1 MGITTAPHRCII
13 GPLIIRMRHLM
24 TSSIYKK
31 LSYALFGVLAIFILL
46 TFKQYGVS
54 NDEEVQHVY
63 GRLLLKFYSSGF
75 TDQSAFTYKNLYL
88 YGGFFDLVAA
98 SLEKILPIWVWD
110 IRHLL
115 SAIFGFAGIIAVY
128 KITEKLAGERAALLA
143 ALLLTITGA
152 WSGAMFTHTKDVS
165 FGACMAWALYYTTLI
180 SDKLDRIPR
189 ILSIKLGIAVGFA
202 LGLRIGGAFAV
213 IYLLI
218 LVLIASLIQ
227 ASSLKEKLN
236 FYHKAIIGLLPA
248 GIVAFAIM
256 ALFWPWAM
264 MGADHILIA
273 AKSFSHFEFD
283 MSTIANG
290 QWFSIGDISRFYL
303 LQYLAIRLPEVFLLG
318 LLAGLIICGT
328 RLLRMNN
335 HFSVYFSEKLPEI
348 TLAITLLFP
357 LLFVLYD
364 RPALYNGVR
373 HFTFIIPPL
382 AIFAGIGLSN
392 AYQTLKTYPRWKMI
406 LTSAC
411 LLLASNTC
419 YLLFKLHPYQYLY
432 YNHFAAKSMQQAEH
446 LWESDYWSSN
456 LIESSKI
463 LTNYINNEEARQA
476 KKSDEPYYVAVCAE
490 SFQGQVYLDKRF
502 VVTRDWVR
510 ADFYIS
516 ATTMN
521 NDAMLNGKIIGT
533 IERLGAKIA
542 VVKDRR
548 DLIGEERRPH
558 QAKPD

>member
-1 MGITTAPHRCII
+1 MISTLSNST
-13 GPLIIRMRHLM
+13 L
-24 TSSIYKK
+24 YKK
-31 LSYALFGVLAIFILL
+31 LSYALFAALTVFILL
-46 TFKQYGVS
+46 SFREYAVS

-63 GRLLLKFYSSGF
+63 GQLLLKFYSSGF
-75 TDQSAFTYKNLYL
+75 ADHSAFAYKNLYL

-98 SLEKILPIWVWD
+98 TLEKLLPIWVWD

-115 SAIFGFAGIIAVY
+115 SAIFGLAGILAVY
-128 KITEKLAGERAALLA
+128 KITQKLAGERAALFAA
-143 ALLLTITGA
+143 ALLTLTGA

-165 FGACMAWALYYTTLI
+165 FGACMTWALYYTTLI

-189 ILSIKLGIAVGFA
+189 NLSIKLGIAIGFA

-213 IYLLI
+213 IYLLL
-218 LVLIASLIQ
+218 LVFIASFIQ
-227 ASSLKEKLN
+227 APSFKEKIH
-236 FYHKAIIGLLPA
+236 FYAKAFVGLLPA
-248 GIVAFAIM
+248 GIVAFALM
-256 ALFWPWAM
+256 TLFWPWAI

-290 QWFSIGDISRFYL
+290 QWFNIGDISRFYL
-303 LQYLAIRLPEVFLLG
+303 FEYLLIRLPEVFLIG
-318 LLAGLIICGT
+318 LLVSIIMLSRG
-328 RLLRMNN
+328 LLRTSTQIRAD
-335 HFSVYFSEKLPEI
+335 FSGKLPEI
-348 TLAITLLFP
+348 ALSITLLFP

-392 AYQTLKTYPRWKMI
+392 AYQLLKSYPRWKMI
-406 LTSAC
+406 FTGIC
-411 LLLASNTC
+411 LLLAFNTS
-419 YLLFKLHPYQYLY
+419 YLLFKLHPYQYIY
-432 YNHFAAKSMQQAEH
+432 YNHFAGKSIQQAAH
-446 LWESDYWSSN
+446 QWEGDYWSSN
-456 LIESSKI
+456 LIESSQI
-463 LTNYINNEEARQA
+463 LTNYINTEEAREA

-521 NDAMLNGKIIGT
+521 NDAMLHGKTIGV

-548 DLIGEERRPH
+548 ELTGEDRRPH
-558 QAKPD
+558 QARPD

>member
-1 MGITTAPHRCII
+1 
-13 GPLIIRMRHLM
+13 M

-31 LSYALFGVLAIFILL
+31 LSYALFGGLAIFILL

-75 TDQSAFTYKNLYL
+75 ADQSAFTYKNLYL
-88 YGGFFDLVAA
+88 YGGFFDLVTA

-115 SAIFGFAGIIAVY
+115 SAIFGLAGIIAVY

-143 ALLLTITGA
+143 ALLLTMTGA

-180 SDKLDRIPR
+180 SDKLDRIPLN
-189 ILSIKLGIAVGFA
+189 LSIKLGIAVGFA

-227 ASSLKEKLN
+227 ASSVKEKLN
-236 FYHKAIIGLLPA
+236 FYTQAIIGLLPA
-248 GIVAFAIM
+248 GIVSFAIM

-283 MSTIANG
+283 MRTIANG

-303 LQYLAIRLPEVFLLG
+303 LQYLAIRLPEVFVLG
-318 LLAGLIICGT
+318 LLAGLIMCGA
-328 RLLRMNN
+328 RLLRINN
-335 HFSVYFSEKLPEI
+335 HFKAYFSEKLPEI

-392 AYQTLKTYPRWKMI
+392 AYQAFKTYPRWKMI

-432 YNHFAAKSMQQAEH
+432 YNHFAAKSMQQATH
-446 LWESDYWSSN
+446 DWESDYWSSN

-463 LTNYINNEEARQA
+463 LTNYINTEEVRQA

-502 VVTRDWVR
+502 VVTRDWIR

-521 NDAMLNGKIIGT
+521 NDAMLNGKTIGT

-558 QAKPD
+558 QAKPY

>member
-1 MGITTAPHRCII
+1 MH
-13 GPLIIRMRHLM
+13 HLM
-24 TSSIYKK
+24 TSKLFNLKLSNSPSYKR
-31 LSYALFGVLAIFILL
+31 LSYALFSAIAIFILL

-75 TDQSAFTYKNLYL
+75 LDQSAFTYKNLYL
-88 YGGFFDLVAA
+88 YGGFFDLLAA

-115 SAIFGFAGIIAVY
+115 SALFGLAGIIAVY
-128 KITEKLAGERAALLA
+128 KITEKLAGERAAFLA

-165 FGACMAWALYYTTLI
+165 FGACMTWALYYTIVI

-189 ILSIKLGIAVGFA
+189 NLSIKLGIAVGFA

-213 IYLLI
+213 IYLLL

-227 ASSLKEKLN
+227 APSFKEKLN
-236 FYHKAIIGLLPA
+236 FYTRAFIGLFPA
-248 GIVAFAIM
+248 GIVALALM

-318 LLAGLIICGT
+318 LLAGLIICGA
-328 RLLRMNN
+328 RLLRINN
-335 HFSVYFSEKLPEI
+335 HFRAYFSEKLPEI
-348 TLAITLLFP
+348 TLAIILLFP

-382 AIFAGIGLSN
+382 AIFAGIGLSK
-392 AYQTLKTYPRWKMI
+392 AYQAFKTYPRWKMI
-406 LTSAC
+406 LTTAC

-432 YNHFAAKSMQQAEH
+432 YNHFAAESMQQAEH
-446 LWESDYWSSN
+446 HWEGDYWSSN
-456 LIESSKI
+456 IIESSKI
-463 LTNYINNEEARQA
+463 LTDYINNEEARLA
-476 KKSDEPYYVAVCAE
+476 KKSDKPYYVAVCAE

-502 VVTRDWVR
+502 VVTRDWIR

-521 NDAMLNGKIIGT
+521 NDAMLNGKTIGT

-548 DLIGEERRPH
+548 DLVGQDRRPH

>member
-1 MGITTAPHRCII
+1 
-13 GPLIIRMRHLM
+13 M
-24 TSSIYKK
+24 TPTLYKR
-31 LSYALFGVLAIFILL
+31 LSYALFGILAIYILL

-54 NDEEVQHVY
+54 NDEEVQHIY
-63 GRLLLKFYSSGF
+63 GQLLLKFYSSGF
-75 TDQSAFTYKNLYL
+75 ADQSAFAYKNLYL

-128 KITEKLAGERAALLA
+128 KVTEKLAGERAAFVS
-143 ALLLTITGA
+143 ALLLTLTGA

-189 ILSIKLGIAVGFA
+189 NLSIKLGIAVGFA

-213 IYLLI
+213 IYLLL
-218 LVLIASLIQ
+218 LVLIASYIQ
-227 ASSLKEKLN
+227 APSFKEKLS
-236 FYHKAIIGLLPA
+236 FYSKAFIGLLPA
-248 GIVAFAIM
+248 GIVAFALM

-273 AKSFSHFEFD
+273 AQSFSHFEFD

-290 QWFSIGDISRFYL
+290 QWFNIGHISRFYL
-303 LQYLAIRLPEVFLLG
+303 FEYLAIRLPEVFLIG
-318 LLAGLIICGT
+318 LLAGLIICAA
-328 RLLRMNN
+328 RLLRIKTQ
-335 HFSVYFSEKLPEI
+335 FRAYFSDKLPEI
-348 TLAITLLFP
+348 TLAITMLFP
-357 LLFVLYD
+357 LIFVLYD

-373 HFTFIIPPL
+373 HFTFVIPSL

-392 AYQTLKTYPRWKMI
+392 VFQSLKSHPRWKII
-406 LTSAC
+406 LTSVC
-411 LLLASNTC
+411 ILLASNTC
-419 YLLFKLHPYQYLY
+419 YLLFKLYPYQYIY
-432 YNHFAAKSMQQAEH
+432 YNHFAGKSFQQAEH
-446 LWESDYWSSN
+446 DWEGDYWSSN
-456 LIESSKI
+456 LLESSKI
-463 LTNYINNEEARQA
+463 LTNYINAEEARQA

-502 VVTRDWVR
+502 IVTRDWVR

-521 NDAMLNGKIIGT
+521 NDAMLNGKTIGT

-548 DLIGEERRPH
+548 DLVGEERRPH

>member
-1 MGITTAPHRCII
+1 
-13 GPLIIRMRHLM
+13 
-24 TSSIYKK
+24 
-31 LSYALFGVLAIFILL
+31 
-46 TFKQYGVS
+46 
-54 NDEEVQHVY
+54 
-63 GRLLLKFYSSGF
+63 
-75 TDQSAFTYKNLYL
+75 
-88 YGGFFDLVAA
+88 
-98 SLEKILPIWVWD
+98 
-110 IRHLL
+110 
-115 SAIFGFAGIIAVY
+115 
-128 KITEKLAGERAALLA
+128 
-143 ALLLTITGA
+143 
-152 WSGAMFTHTKDVS
+152 MFTHTKDVS

-189 ILSIKLGIAVGFA
+189 NISIKLGIAVGFA

-227 ASSLKEKLN
+227 APSVKEKLD
-236 FYHKAIIGLLPA
+236 FYTKAILGLLPA

-264 MGADHILIA
+264 MGIDHILIA
-273 AKSFSHFEFD
+273 AHSFSHFAFD

-318 LLAGLIICGT
+318 LLAELIMCGAG
-328 RLLRMNN
+328 LLRINN
-335 HFSVYFSEKLPEI
+335 HFRAYFSEKLPEI

-392 AYQTLKTYPRWKMI
+392 TYQSLLSYPRWKI
-406 LTSAC
+406 IFTSIC

-419 YLLFKLHPYQYLY
+419 YLLFNLHPYQYIY
-432 YNHFAAKSMQQAEH
+432 YNHFAAKSTQQAEH
-446 LWESDYWSSN
+446 DWEGDYWSSN
-456 LIESSKI
+456 IIESSKI
-463 LTNYINNEEARQA
+463 LTDYINNDEARLA
-476 KKSDEPYYVAVCAE
+476 KKPDEPYYVAICAE

-521 NDAMLNGKIIGT
+521 NDAMLNGKTIGT
-533 IERLGAKIA
+533 IERLGARIA

-548 DLIGEERRPH
+548 DLIGDERRPH

>member
-1 MGITTAPHRCII
+1 MGITTASHRCII
-13 GPLIIRMRHLM
+13 GRLIIRMRHLM
-24 TSSIYKK
+24 TSTLYKR
-31 LSYALFGVLAIFILL
+31 LSYALFGALAIFILL

-54 NDEEVQHVY
+54 NDEEVQHIY

-75 TDQSAFTYKNLYL
+75 ADQSAFAYKNLYL
-88 YGGFFDLVAA
+88 YGGFFDLLAA

-115 SAIFGFAGIIAVY
+115 SALFGLAGIVAVY
-128 KITEKLAGERAALLA
+128 KITKKLAGERAAILA
-143 ALLLTITGA
+143 ALLLTLTGA
-152 WSGAMFTHTKDVS
+152 WSGAMFTHTKDIS
-165 FGACMAWALYYTTLI
+165 FGACMTWALYYTTLI
-180 SDKLDRIPR
+180 ADKLDRIPR
-189 ILSIKLGIAVGFA
+189 NLSIKLGIAVGFA

-213 IYLLI
+213 IYLLL
-218 LVLIASLIQ
+218 LVIIASLIQ
-227 ASSLKEKLN
+227 APSLKEKLS
-236 FYHKAIIGLLPA
+236 FYTKAFIGLIPA
-248 GIVAFAIM
+248 GIVAFALM

-264 MGADHILIA
+264 MGIDHILIA
-273 AKSFSHFEFD
+273 AHSFSHFAFD

-290 QWFSIGDISRFYL
+290 QWFNIGHISRFYL
-303 LQYLAIRLPEVFLLG
+303 FEYLAIRLPEVFLLG
-318 LLAGLIICGT
+318 LLAGIILCCVALLRINT
-328 RLLRMNN
+328 RLC
-335 HFSVYFSEKLPEI
+335 HYFAGKLPEI

-373 HFTFIIPPL
+373 HFTFVIPSL

-392 AYQTLKTYPRWKMI
+392 AYQSLKSHPRLKII
-406 LTSAC
+406 LTSVC
-411 LLLASNTC
+411 LLLAINTS
-419 YLLFKLHPYQYLY
+419 YLLFKLHPYQYIY
-432 YNHFAAKSMQQAEH
+432 FNHFAGKSLQQAAH
-446 LWESDYWSSN
+446 DWEGDYWSSN
-456 LIESSKI
+456 LLESSKI
-463 LTNYINNEEARQA
+463 LTNYINTEEARQA
-476 KKSDEPYYVAVCAE
+476 KKPDEPYYVAVCAE

-502 VVTRDWVR
+502 IVTRDWVR

-521 NDAMLNGKIIGT
+521 NDAMLNGKTIGT

-548 DLIGEERRPH
+548 NLVGQERRPH

>member
-1 MGITTAPHRCII
+1 MISTPSNST
-13 GPLIIRMRHLM
+13 L
-24 TSSIYKK
+24 YKK
-31 LSYALFGVLAIFILL
+31 LSYALFGALTIFILL
-46 TFKQYGVS
+46 SFRQYGVS

-63 GRLLLKFYSSGF
+63 GQLLLKFYSSGF
-75 TDQSAFTYKNLYL
+75 EDYSAFAYKNLYL

-98 SLEKILPIWVWD
+98 TLEKLLPIWVWD

-115 SAIFGFAGIIAVY
+115 SATFGLVGIIAVY
-128 KITEKLAGERAALLA
+128 KITRKLAGERAALFA
-143 ALLLTITGA
+143 AVLLTLTGA

-165 FGACMAWALYYTTLI
+165 FGACMTWALYYTTLI
-180 SDKLDRIPR
+180 SDKLDRIPLD
-189 ILSIKLGIAVGFA
+189 LSIKLGIAVGFA

-213 IYLLI
+213 IYLLL
-218 LVLIASLIQ
+218 LVLIASFLQ
-227 ASSLKEKLN
+227 APSFREKKY
-236 FYHKAIIGLLPA
+236 FYTKAFVGLLPA
-248 GIVAFAIM
+248 GIVAFALM
-256 ALFWPWAM
+256 TFFWPWAI

-273 AKSFSHFEFD
+273 AKSFSHFAFD
-283 MSTIANG
+283 MSTIVNG
-290 QWFSIGDISRFYL
+290 QWFNIAKISRFYL
-303 LQYLAIRLPEVFLLG
+303 FEYLIIRLPEVFLIG
-318 LLAGLIICGT
+318 LLASIITCSEG
-328 RLLRMNN
+328 LLRNIN
-335 HFSVYFSEKLPEI
+335 QIRVYFSGKLPEI
-348 TLAITLLFP
+348 ALSITLLFP

-364 RPALYNGVR
+364 RPALYNGIR

-392 AYQTLKTYPRWKMI
+392 ACQLLKNYPRWKI
-406 LTSAC
+406 IFIGIC

-419 YLLFKLHPYQYLY
+419 YLLFKLHPYQYIY
-432 YNHFAAKSMQQAEH
+432 YNHFAGKSIQEAAH
-446 LWESDYWSSN
+446 HWEGDYWSGN

-463 LTNYINNEEARQA
+463 LTNYINTEEARIL
-476 KKSDEPYYVAVCAE
+476 KKADEPYYVAVCAE

-502 VVTRDWVR
+502 VVTRDWIR

-521 NDAMLNGKIIGT
+521 NDAMLHGKTIGV

-548 DLIGEERRPH
+548 ELTGQDRRPH

>member
-1 MGITTAPHRCII
+1 MIST
-13 GPLIIRMRHLM
+13 LSN
-24 TSSIYKK
+24 SSPYKK
-31 LSYALFGVLAIFILL
+31 LSYALFAALTAFILL
-46 TFKQYGVS
+46 SFREYGVS

-63 GRLLLKFYSSGF
+63 GQLLLKFYSSGF
-75 TDQSAFTYKNLYL
+75 ADHSAFAYKNLYL

-98 SLEKILPIWVWD
+98 TLEKLLPIWVWD

-115 SAIFGFAGIIAVY
+115 SAFFGLAGILAVY
-128 KITEKLAGERAALLA
+128 KITQKLAGERAALFAA
-143 ALLLTITGA
+143 ALLTLTGA

-165 FGACMAWALYYTTLI
+165 FGACMTWALYYTTLI

-189 ILSIKLGIAVGFA
+189 NLSIKLGIAVGFA

-213 IYLLI
+213 IYLLL
-218 LVLIASLIQ
+218 LVFIASFIQ
-227 ASSLKEKLN
+227 APSFKDKIH
-236 FYHKAIIGLLPA
+236 FYAKASVGLLPA
-248 GIVAFAIM
+248 GIVAFALM
-256 ALFWPWAM
+256 TLFWPWAI

-283 MSTIANG
+283 MSTIVNG
-290 QWFSIGDISRFYL
+290 QWFNIGDISRFYL
-303 LQYLAIRLPEVFLLG
+303 FEYLLIRLPEVFLIG
-318 LLAGLIICGT
+318 LLVSIIMCSRGLLQTSTQI
-328 RLLRMNN
+328 RA
-335 HFSVYFSEKLPEI
+335 YFSGKLPEI
-348 TLAITLLFP
+348 ALSISLLFP

-392 AYQTLKTYPRWKMI
+392 AYQLLKSYPRLKMI
-406 LTSAC
+406 FTGIC
-411 LLLASNTC
+411 LLLAFNTF
-419 YLLFKLHPYQYLY
+419 YILFKLHPYQYIY
-432 YNHFAAKSMQQAEH
+432 YNHFAGKSIQQAAH
-446 LWESDYWSSN
+446 QWEGDYWSSN
-456 LIESSKI
+456 LIESSQI
-463 LTNYINNEEARQA
+463 LTNYINTEEARTA
-476 KKSDEPYYVAVCAE
+476 KSADEPYYVAVCAE

-521 NDAMLNGKIIGT
+521 NDAMLHGKTIGV

-548 DLIGEERRPH
+548 ELTGEDRRPH
-558 QAKPD
+558 QARPD

>member
-1 MGITTAPHRCII
+1 
-13 GPLIIRMRHLM
+13 M
-24 TSSIYKK
+24 TSKLFHLKLSNSPSYKR
-31 LSYALFGVLAIFILL
+31 LSYALFSALAIFILL

-75 TDQSAFTYKNLYL
+75 ADQSAFTYKNLYL

-115 SAIFGFAGIIAVY
+115 SATFGFAGIIAVY
-128 KITEKLAGERAALLA
+128 KITKKLAGERAAFLA

-165 FGACMAWALYYTTLI
+165 FGASMVWALYYTTLI

-189 ILSIKLGIAVGFA
+189 NLSIKLGIAVGFA

-213 IYLLI
+213 IYLLL

-227 ASSLKEKLN
+227 AQSFKEKLN
-236 FYHKAIIGLLPA
+236 FYTKAFIGLLPA
-248 GIVAFAIM
+248 GIVAFALM

-283 MSTIANG
+283 MSTITNG
-290 QWFSIGDISRFYL
+290 QWFSIGNISRFYL
-303 LQYLAIRLPEVFLLG
+303 FEYLAIRLPEVFLIG
-318 LLAGLIICGT
+318 LLAGLAACGAG
-328 RLLRMNN
+328 LLRINT
-335 HFSVYFSEKLPEI
+335 HFRAYFSGKLPEI
-348 TLAITLLFP
+348 ALAISLLFP

-373 HFTFIIPPL
+373 HFTFIIPSL
-382 AIFAGIGLSN
+382 AIFAGIGISNTSQMLLS
-392 AYQTLKTYPRWKMI
+392 YPRWKI
-406 LTSAC
+406 IFTSIC
-411 LLLASNTC
+411 LLLTSNTC
-419 YLLFKLHPYQYLY
+419 YLLFNLHPYQYIY
-432 YNHFAAKSMQQAEH
+432 YNHFAAKNMQQAEH
-446 LWESDYWSSN
+446 IWEGDYWASN

-463 LTNYINNEEARQA
+463 LTNYINAEEARQA

-521 NDAMLNGKIIGT
+521 NDAMLNGKIIGVV
-533 IERLGAKIA
+533 ERLGAKIA

-548 DLIGEERRPH
+548 DLVGQDRRPH